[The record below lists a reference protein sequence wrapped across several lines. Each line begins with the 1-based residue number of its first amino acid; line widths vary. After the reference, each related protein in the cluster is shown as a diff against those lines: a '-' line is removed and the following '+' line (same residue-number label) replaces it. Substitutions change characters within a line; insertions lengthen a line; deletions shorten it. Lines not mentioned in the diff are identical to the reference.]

1 MPQEYTPHS
10 VSALKAVVTIRVHR
24 NPTRLATS
32 TYANKLDRGITLS
45 LLERFRRSAQAAT
58 RLACAVVSVLG
69 LLLSGTAYAYAPT
82 KALIQMSPKQYAKS
96 QLSLSEY
103 KCIERLYTYESN
115 WREAAYNPSGAYGIP
130 QLKNKLIQHMS
141 GIDQVRY
148 GIKYIRHR
156 YGNACIALQHMHS
169 KGWH

>member
-1 MPQEYTPHS
+1 M
-10 VSALKAVVTIRVHR
+10 VTIRVHR

-32 TYANKLDRGITLS
+32 TYANELDSSGTLS
-45 LLERFRRSAQAAT
+45 SLKPFRGLAT
-58 RLACAVVSVLG
+58 TACRLVGAVVLAIGISM
-69 LLLSGTAYAYAPT
+69 SGVAYAYAPT
-82 KALIQMSPKQYAKS
+82 KALIQMSPKDYAKA
-96 QLSLSEY
+96 QLNPAEY
-103 KCIERLYTYESN
+103 KCIETLYTLESN
-115 WREAAYNPSGAYGIP
+115 WRQAAYNPSGAYGIP

>member
-1 MPQEYTPHS
+1 M
-10 VSALKAVVTIRVHR
+10 VVTIRVHR
-24 NPTRLATS
+24 NPTRRLTS
-32 TYANKLDRGITLS
+32 TYAIRLDRGITLS

-58 RLACAVVSVLG
+58 RIACAVVSVLG

>member
-1 MPQEYTPHS
+1 M
-10 VSALKAVVTIRVHR
+10 VTIRVHR
-24 NPTRLATS
+24 NPTRRLTS
-32 TYANKLDRGITLS
+32 TYAIRLDTGITLS

-58 RLACAVVSVLG
+58 RIACAVVSVLG

-82 KALIQMSPKQYAKS
+82 KALIQMSPKDYAKA
-96 QLSLSEY
+96 QLNPAEY
-103 KCIERLYTYESN
+103 KCIVKLYTLESN

-141 GIDQVRY
+141 GVDQVRY

-156 YGNACIALQHMHS
+156 YGNACIALQHMNS

>member
-1 MPQEYTPHS
+1 MT
-10 VSALKAVVTIRVHR
+10 L
-24 NPTRLATS
+24 
-32 TYANKLDRGITLS
+32 KLDRGITLN
-45 LLERFRRSAQAAT
+45 LLERFRRSAQTAT
-58 RLACAVVSVLG
+58 RIVCAVVSVLG
-69 LLLSGTAYAYAPT
+69 ILLSGTAYAYAPT

-103 KCIERLYTYESN
+103 KCLEELYTRESN
-115 WREAAYNPSGAYGIP
+115 WRVAAYNPSGAYGIP

-148 GIKYIRHR
+148 GLKYIKHR
-156 YGNACIALQHMHS
+156 YTTPCNALLHMKT

>member
-58 RLACAVVSVLG
+58 RIACAVVSVLG

-82 KALIQMSPKQYAKS
+82 KALIQMSPKDYAKS

-115 WREAAYNPSGAYGIP
+115 WRQAAYNPSGAYGIP

>member
-156 YGNACIALQHMHS
+156 YGNACIALQHMNS